1 MLVNILDN
9 AAKYS
14 PPVVG
19 SRSPAA
25 LDGERVSVRVS
36 DEGPGI
42 PAEARD
48 TVFDVFYRVRA
59 GDKQAA
65 GTGLGL
71 SICRGLIE
79 AHGGRIEALP
89 GPGGRGTTIAFWLP
103 VQSAARDRRGRRRG
117 RARAGRRRRRAMTAS
132 GIARILVIDD
142 EPQIRKFLRIS
153 LNAYGYEV
161 IEAVRGEDGIA
172 KCATESPDL
181 VILDLGLPDLDGQEV
196 IARIREWSKVPIIVL
211 SVRAAEDEK
220 VAALDHGADDYV
232 TKPFGIH
239 ELLAR
244 VRAALRGRRQD
255 GEPPPAVVTVGDLT
269 IDIPRRRVQ
278 VAGAEIKLSRKE
290 FAILRLLA
298 QHAGRIVTHQ
308 HLLREVWGP
317 AHEHETHYLRIYI
330 GHLRQ
335 KLGDDPADPRYISNE
350 PGVGYRLLD
359 GGS

>member
-1 MLVNILDN
+1 MH
-9 AAKYS
+9 
-14 PPVVG
+14 PPVTARG
-19 SRSPAA
+19 I
-25 LDGERVSVRVS
+25 VRV
-36 DEGPGI
+36 
-42 PAEARD
+42 
-48 TVFDVFYRVRA
+48 
-59 GDKQAA
+59 
-65 GTGLGL
+65 
-71 SICRGLIE
+71 
-79 AHGGRIEALP
+79 
-89 GPGGRGTTIAFWLP
+89 
-103 VQSAARDRRGRRRG
+103 
-117 RARAGRRRRRAMTAS
+117 
-132 GIARILVIDD
+132 LVIDD
-142 EPQIRKFLRIS
+142 EPQIRRFLRIS

-161 IEAVRGEDGIA
+161 IEAIRGDDGIG

-220 VAALDHGADDYV
+220 VAALDRGADDYV

-244 VRAALRGRRQD
+244 VRASLRARRQD
-255 GEPPPAVVTVGDLT
+255 GEAPPTVVKSGELT
-269 IDIPRRRVQ
+269 IDLPRRRVR
-278 VAGAEIKLSRKE
+278 VAGVEIKLSRKE

-308 HLLREVWGP
+308 HLLREVWGA

-350 PGVGYRLLD
+350 PGVGYRLLE
-359 GGS
+359 GSS